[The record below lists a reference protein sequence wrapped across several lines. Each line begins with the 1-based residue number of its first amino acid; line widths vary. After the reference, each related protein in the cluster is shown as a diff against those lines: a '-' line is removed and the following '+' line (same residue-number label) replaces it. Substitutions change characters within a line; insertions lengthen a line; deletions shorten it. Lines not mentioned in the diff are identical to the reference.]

1 MPNLKFKLLKSRLEW
16 TLTYSCHFEEKKGN
30 GSAKVCQAEA
40 PSSTAISLKETGNFL
55 ATIYNIFARHRA
67 WPKSDNNRTRVKRG
81 GVGGNYRVRPP
92 PTHTCHHHTTWIF
105 KGTNRAAIDLRK
117 KKFPTFCWSFKI
129 IARALNEKE
138 FFWLSINFAFPNIS
152 K

>member
-67 WPKSDNNRTRVKRG
+67 
-81 GVGGNYRVRPP
+81 
-92 PTHTCHHHTTWIF
+92 
-105 KGTNRAAIDLRK
+105 
-117 KKFPTFCWSFKI
+117 
-129 IARALNEKE
+129 
-138 FFWLSINFAFPNIS
+138 
-152 K
+152 